1 MFKSKSA
8 ILGIAAAVA
17 ASVLLV
23 SGFAV
28 TTTTG
33 AATDIPSIVHGP
45 DSLTPPDNTS
55 NPGTP
60 SNPPASP
67 VEPPANGGTQPT
79 TNPAGSQDG
88 AGTLPN
94 AGFGP
99 NESTN
104 NFSSLMVVLAV
115 AGIIVAGAG
124 ATVAS
129 TNRRK

>member
-8 ILGIAAAVA
+8 IVGIAAAVV

-23 SGFAV
+23 SGLAV

-33 AATDIPSIVHGP
+33 AATDIPSDIHGP
-45 DSLTPPDNTS
+45 SSLTPPDNTS
-55 NPGTP
+55 NPP

-79 TNPAGSQDG
+79 TNPVGGQGG

-99 NESTN
+99 SGSAN
-104 NFSSLMVVLAV
+104 NFSSLMIVLGM

-124 ATVAS
+124 AMVAS